1 MKKSFTIERK
11 LQIGQLMKNLV
22 YTQER
27 RLLMSKIAKLRNAN
41 LELREHL
48 SKICG
53 TKLTLY
59 NKDNTI
65 NSKYNSISEMSKKF
79 NCCRKTISK
88 CIKNNTIFK
97 DIGIIKIES

>member
-1 MKKSFTIERK
+1 
-11 LQIGQLMKNLV
+11 MKNV
-22 YTQER
+22 VFTQER
-27 RLLMSKIAKLRNAN
+27 KLLMSKIAKLRNKN

-59 NKDNTI
+59 NKDYTV
-65 NSKYNSISEMSKKF
+65 NSKYFSISEMSKVY

-88 CIKNNTIFK
+88 CMKNNTIFK
-97 DIGIIKIES
+97 DIGIIKKES